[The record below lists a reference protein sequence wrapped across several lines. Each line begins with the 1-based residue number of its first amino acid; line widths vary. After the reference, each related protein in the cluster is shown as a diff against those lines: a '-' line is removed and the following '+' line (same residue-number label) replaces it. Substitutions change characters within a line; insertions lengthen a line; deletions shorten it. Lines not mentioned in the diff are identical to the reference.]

1 MNMKKMNGIQ
11 RFIQL
16 IDSKADAWR
25 HLDDGLSGEI
35 KFIQEGLDP
44 TALAILEL
52 ESKVMSSKLE
62 GSQLKPKY
70 VECNDGNEFSWPDL
84 SQLTESD
91 YTYLQKRATTSPNP
105 YLRLKYNLALWNGPK
120 HLKRKEQAKEAIDAL
135 IILLNSYQPTHDPV
149 RIALDYLRCS
159 ASLCEQI
166 RDYRSQEITDIPKA
180 WVSTWPQDMF
190 SIEHIIRLVIQ
201 FQKVW
206 PPASLDWSYS
216 LLEVKILGMVHNHG
230 IMIVDRIAELGA
242 KLAQK
247 LGKDQR
253 WWYEQAGECHEN
265 FSAERMGDLSNMGKL
280 RQFGLAMEWFEKAG
294 NEEKFERAKIKY
306 EAMRKELKMD
316 SFIWRLPN
324 QYAEVLDA
332 SLQSHLFGLQQ
343 QGIYSA
349 LDYFATDDGAF
360 QVMKS
365 ASEPPFTDPFNV
377 FKILELDRNMN
388 VREAQSETVDE
399 KEVHDFLFFFELYP
413 MAVFSTYF
421 SESITSGEITKTQL
435 LKWVKQSTWYG
446 KRLTKNDGT
455 GAKKKYTWITSIAS
469 SIEAFF
475 AQKRKK
481 RPNYVAA
488 IDSLTLKIEGILRE
502 IAERNLSTT
511 TSTIKKGEI
520 KEALFDALLIE
531 LKGVLKPEDLL
542 FLKAGFTS
550 KGKNIRNNVAHCFVL
565 GEDYSKRYFYMVLWM
580 VMRLGKYDVQ

>member
-316 SFIWRLPN
+316 SFIWRFPN
-324 QYAEVLDA
+324 QYAEVLGM
-332 SLQSHLFGLQQ
+332 SLQSHLSGLQQ
-343 QGIYSA
+343 QGTYST

-377 FKILELDRNMN
+377 FKILELDGNLN
-388 VREAQSETVDE
+388 IREAQPETADE
-399 KEVHDFLFFFELYP
+399 KEVGDFLRYFELYP
-413 MAVFSTYF
+413 MTVFSTYF
-421 SESITSGEITKTQL
+421 SENINSGELTKAQF
-435 LKWVKQSTWYG
+435 LKWFKQSTWYG

-455 GAKKKYTWITSIAS
+455 GARKKYSWMTSITPA
-469 SIEAFF
+469 IDVFF
-475 AQKRKK
+475 AQKGKK
-481 RPNYVAA
+481 RPKYVAA

-502 IAERNLSTT
+502 IAERNPSTT
-511 TSTIKKGEI
+511 TTIMKKGEI
-520 KEALFDALLIE
+520 RESLFEALLTE
-531 LKGVLKPEDLL
+531 LKDVLKPEDLL
-542 FLKAGFTS
+542 FLKAGFTRG
-550 KGKNIRNNVAHCFVL
+550 GKNMRNDVAHCFVL
-565 GEDYSKRYFYMVLWM
+565 GEDYSERHFYMVLWM
-580 VMRLGKYDVQ
+580 MMRLGKYEVQ